1 MENKIILLYWLRC
14 RWRLKSY
21 IKSVAVETDFPC
33 IYSIL
38 KKWGREGW
46 GGGGGYPS
54 VAVYSRKIFQLMVKW

>member
-21 IKSVAVETDFPC
+21 IKSVAVEIDFPC
-33 IYSIL
+33 IYST
-38 KKWGREGW
+38 KSEGEK
-46 GGGGGYPS
+46 GGVGGGGYPS

>member
-46 GGGGGYPS
+46 GGGGRLSQRG
-54 VAVYSRKIFQLMVKW
+54 RIFEKNIPANG